1 MNQPLTQ
8 VTSTMVPFVRHDVDT
23 DQIIPARFL
32 KGTEKTGLGKQLF
45 YDWRYAQDGTPHEG
59 FVLNQPRFAH
69 GRILVAGHN
78 FGCGSSRE
86 HAPWALKDYGF
97 QVVLAISFA
106 DIFCNNA
113 LKNQV
118 LPIPLAEP
126 VVTALAQL
134 AEQQPD
140 TPITIDVREQMVTL
154 PEPLHAAF
162 GKTLGF
168 DLDPFRKTCLLQ
180 GVDDIGFTL
189 TQIPAIE
196 AFEATLPAY

>member
-1 MNQPLTQ
+1 MNQPLTC
-8 VTSTMVPFVRHDVDT
+8 VTSRMVPFLRHDVDT

-32 KGTEKTGLGKQLF
+32 KGTEKTGLGKRLF
-45 YDWRYAQDGTPHEG
+45 YDWRYAQDGTPLDG
-59 FVLNQPRFAH
+59 FVLNQPKYAH
-69 GRILVAGHN
+69 CRILVAGHN

-126 VVTALAQL
+126 LIMALVQL
-134 AEQQPD
+134 AEQHPD
-140 TPITIDVREQMVTL
+140 TELTIKVDEQAVYL
-154 PEPLHAAF
+154 PNQLHAQF
-162 GKTLGF
+162 NQSVPF
-168 DLDPFRKTCLLQ
+168 QLDPFRKTCLLK
-180 GVDDIGFTL
+180 GVDDIGYTL
-189 TQIPAIE
+189 TQLNTIKT
-196 AFEATLPAY
+196 FETTLPSF